1 VGVGLQT
8 EEITG
13 RARVLDAAAEL
24 FVRQGYVGTTLRQ
37 IAAATGIKA
46 GSIYHHFESKEALF
60 VAVLND
66 GIVVMIDAF
75 DEAQSS
81 LAGTDDVAV
90 HVREHV
96 RSHLSAIFENG
107 PYTTAHV
114 TSFFSAPAEVRAAV
128 VPKRDSYEQKWNQL
142 FEVLFP
148 AANTKELRLR
158 RLILFGAM
166 NATAEW
172 FDPAGNLTVD
182 QLAAA
187 ISDQFLQG
195 VTQYES

>member
-1 VGVGLQT
+1 MGLQT
-8 EEITG
+8 EETTG

-37 IAAATGIKA
+37 IAAAAGIKA
-46 GSIYHHFESKEALF
+46 GSIYHHFESKESLF

-66 GIVVMIDAF
+66 GIVVMSDAF
-75 DEAQSS
+75 DEALDM
-81 LAGTDDVAV
+81 LAAADEVAA
-90 HVREHV
+90 HVQEHV

-114 TSFFSAPAEVRAAV
+114 TSFFSAPAEVRSAV

-142 FEVLFP
+142 FEELFP
-148 AANTKELRLR
+148 AVDAKELRLR

-172 FDPAGNLTVD
+172 FDPAGSLSVD
-182 QLAAA
+182 QLAAT

>member
-1 VGVGLQT
+1 M
-8 EEITG
+8 
-13 RARVLDAAAEL
+13 
-24 FVRQGYVGTTLRQ
+24 
-37 IAAATGIKA
+37 
-46 GSIYHHFESKEALF
+46 
-60 VAVLND
+60 
-66 GIVVMIDAF
+66 VVN
-75 DEAQSS
+75 S
-81 LAGTDDVAV
+81 
-90 HVREHV
+90 
-96 RSHLSAIFENG
+96 SAIFPAFANLR
-107 PYTTAHV
+107 YV

-182 QLAAA
+182 QLATA

>member
-1 VGVGLQT
+1 MGLQT
-8 EEITG
+8 EETTG

-37 IAAATGIKA
+37 IAAAAGIKA
-46 GSIYHHFESKEALF
+46 GSIYHHFESKESLF

-75 DEAQSS
+75 DEALDM
-81 LAGTDDVAV
+81 LAAADEVAA
-90 HVREHV
+90 HVQEHV

-114 TSFFSAPAEVRAAV
+114 TSFFSAPAEVRSAV

-142 FEVLFP
+142 FEELFP
-148 AANTKELRLR
+148 AVDAKELRLR

-172 FDPAGNLTVD
+172 FDPAGSLSVD
-182 QLAAA
+182 QLAAT
-187 ISDQFLQG
+187 ISDQFLHG
-195 VTQYES
+195 VTQHEN

>member
-1 VGVGLQT
+1 M
-8 EEITG
+8 
-13 RARVLDAAAEL
+13 
-24 FVRQGYVGTTLRQ
+24 RQ

>member
-1 VGVGLQT
+1 VGLQT
-8 EEITG
+8 EETTG

-37 IAAATGIKA
+37 IAAAAGIKA
-46 GSIYHHFESKEALF
+46 GSIYHHFESKESLF

-75 DEAQSS
+75 DEALDM
-81 LAGTDDVAV
+81 LAAADEVAA
-90 HVREHV
+90 HVQEHV

-114 TSFFSAPAEVRAAV
+114 TSFFSAPAEVRSAV

-142 FEVLFP
+142 FEELFP
-148 AANTKELRLR
+148 AVDAKELRLR

-172 FDPAGNLTVD
+172 FDPAGSLSVD
-182 QLAAA
+182 QLAAT
-187 ISDQFLQG
+187 ISDQFLHG
-195 VTQYES
+195 VTQHEN